1 MPRRLCSL
9 DFSHFRHRLIMSFH
23 LYSAFSLFPFPLS
36 FSTAQEQRVYFVL
49 SRGNFAHPCDE
60 ASERKGSS
68 DKDHWGETKM
78 RIKGAFLCLYVHPW
92 RKSFSEAGFSCS
104 QFRHAFSL
112 HFLLLSS
119 LSLLLP
125 FASFG
130 RKTRPKNRQFLAPAP
145 FYILSV
151 SILLSRHLS
160 RSVLARTQQIPKRR
174 WFNIEISDFL
184 FFSLVKWINGSKR

>member
-1 MPRRLCSL
+1 
-9 DFSHFRHRLIMSFH
+9 MSFH

-119 LSLLLP
+119 LSRCFFPSLHSAGKLVQRTV
-125 FASFG
+125 SFSPL
-130 RKTRPKNRQFLAPAP
+130 RLFTFCLFQFCSAG
-145 FYILSV
+145 ISV
-151 SILLSRHLS
+151 VAFWLEPS
-160 RSVLARTQQIPKRR
+160 RSRNAAGLISKFRTFYFSVLWNGLMGQ
-174 WFNIEISDFL
+174 SDECLGDEFCE
-184 FFSLVKWINGSKR
+184 